1 MLSFAEEIYLLAL
14 DDVTGK
20 ITSYSEEISL
30 SYALIGAVLCELSLI
45 NKIDTDPDKLYVV
58 NDKPTGNIILDEVLA
73 ILCENES
80 NNMPVSYWLKIL
92 LSNAAET
99 EELVLS
105 QLIEK
110 GILKRVDE
118 RIFWVFHT
126 RRYPIIDN
134 KEIKTVEERLREI
147 VLGNEIPDP
156 RDAIL
161 ISLVYAC
168 NLFED
173 ILSPKER
180 KRSEKRI
187 QSLAKLDL
195 VGREVVDM
203 IKEIKNFNPSV
214 YSNTTPVF

>member
-20 ITSYSEEISL
+20 ITTYSEEISL
-30 SYALIGAVLCELSLI
+30 SYALIGAVLCELSLL
-45 NKIDTDPDKLYVV
+45 NKIDTDIDHLYVI
-58 NDKPTGNIILDEVLA
+58 KKEETGNKVIDSILNIIA
-73 ILCENES
+73 ES
-80 NNMPVSYWLKIL
+80 ENNMPVSYWLKIL

-99 EELVLS
+99 EDLVLN

-126 RRYPIIDN
+126 RRYPVIDN
-134 KEIKTVEERLREI
+134 KEIKTVEARLRELI
-147 VLGNEIPDP
+147 LNEDIIPDP
-156 RDAIL
+156 RDAVL
-161 ISLVYAC
+161 VSLVQAC

-173 ILSPKER
+173 ILSPREK

-187 QSLAKLDL
+187 QNLAKLDM

-203 IKEIKNFNPSV
+203 IKEIKNFNPSIFC
-214 YSNTTPVF
+214 SAPI

>member
-30 SYALIGAVLCELSLI
+30 SYTLIGATLCELSML
-45 NKIDTDPDKLYVV
+45 NKIDTDLDNLYVI
-58 NDKPTGNIILDEVLA
+58 DDQPTGNIVLDE
-73 ILCENES
+73 ILTILNGNKS
-80 NNMPVSYWLKIL
+80 NLPVSYWLKIL
-92 LSNAAET
+92 LSHESET
-99 EELVLS
+99 EKLVLE
-105 QLIEK
+105 QLVKK

-126 RRYPIIDN
+126 RRYPIVDN
-134 KEIKTVEERLREI
+134 KKVKNVEERLRKI
-147 VLGNEIPDP
+147 ILSDEIPDP

-168 NLFED
+168 NLFEE

-203 IKEIKNFNPSV
+203 IKEIKNFNRSI
-214 YSNTTPVF
+214 YSSPTS

>member
-20 ITSYSEEISL
+20 IASYSEEISL
-30 SYALIGAVLCELSLI
+30 SYALIGAVLCELSLL
-45 NKIDTDPDKLYVV
+45 NKIDTDPDKLYII
-58 NDKPTGNIILDEVLA
+58 DEKPTGNIILDEVLF
-73 ILCENES
+73 ILGES
-80 NNMPVSYWLKIL
+80 NTDMPVSYWLKIL
-92 LSNAAET
+92 LSNASET
-99 EELVLS
+99 EDLVLN

-126 RRYPIIDN
+126 RRYPVIDN
-134 KEIKTVEERLREI
+134 KEIKNVEERLREI
-147 VLGNEIPDP
+147 ILGDEIPDP

-168 NLFED
+168 NLFEE

-203 IKEIKNFNPSV
+203 IKEIKNFNPSI
-214 YSNTTPVF
+214 YSNTTPTF

>member
-1 MLSFAEEIYLLAL
+1 MLSFAEEIYLLSL

-30 SYALIGAVLCELSLI
+30 SYALIGAVLCELSLN
-45 NKIDTDPDKLYVV
+45 NKIDTDLEHLYIID
-58 NDKPTGNIILDEVLA
+58 DKPTGNIILDEVLS
-73 ILCENES
+73 ILGES
-80 NNMPVSYWLKIL
+80 KSNMPVSYWLKIL

-99 EELVLS
+99 EDLVLN

-110 GILKRVDE
+110 GILKRVEE

-134 KEIKTVEERLREI
+134 VEIKNVEERLREI
-147 VLGNEIPDP
+147 ILGDEIPDP

-168 NLFED
+168 NLFEE

-203 IKEIKNFNPSV
+203 IKEIKNFNPSI
-214 YSNTTPVF
+214 YSNTTPTF

>member
-20 ITSYSEEISL
+20 ITTYSEEISL
-30 SYALIGAVLCELSLI
+30 SYALIGAVLCELSLL
-45 NKIDTDPDKLYVV
+45 NKIDTDIDHLYVI
-58 NDKPTGNIILDEVLA
+58 NKGETGNKVVDSILNIIT
-73 ILCENES
+73 ES
-80 NNMPVSYWLKIL
+80 ENNMPVSYWLKIL

-99 EELVLS
+99 EDLVLN

-110 GILKRVDE
+110 GILKRIDE

-126 RRYPIIDN
+126 RRYPVIDN
-134 KEIKTVEERLREI
+134 KEIKSVETRLRELI
-147 VLGNEIPDP
+147 LNEDIIPDP
-156 RDAIL
+156 REAVL
-161 ISLVYAC
+161 VSLVQAC

-173 ILSPKER
+173 ILSPREK

-187 QSLAKLDL
+187 QNLAKLDM

-203 IKEIKNFNPSV
+203 IKEIKNFNPSIFC
-214 YSNTTPVF
+214 SAPI

>member
-30 SYALIGAVLCELSLI
+30 SYALIGAVLCELSML
-45 NKIDTDPDKLYVV
+45 NKIDTDIDSLHIID
-58 NDKPTGNIILDEVLA
+58 DKPTGNKILDECLS
-73 ILCENES
+73 ILTES
-80 NNMPVSYWLKIL
+80 KDEMPVSYWLKIL
-92 LSNAAET
+92 LSDASEI
-99 EELVLS
+99 EDLVLDE
-105 QLIEK
+105 LIAK
-110 GILKRVDE
+110 GILKRVEE

-126 RRYPIIDN
+126 RRYPIINN
-134 KEIKTVEERLREI
+134 KEVKNVETRLREI
-147 VLGNEIPDP
+147 VLGDEIPDP

-168 NLFED
+168 NLFEQ

-180 KRSEKRI
+180 KRCEKRI
-187 QSLAKLDL
+187 QTLAKLDL

-203 IKEIKNFNPSV
+203 IKEIKNFNPSI
-214 YSNTTPVF
+214 YSSTSV

>member
-30 SYALIGAVLCELSLI
+30 SYALIGAVLCELSVL
-45 NKIDTDPDKLYVV
+45 NKIDTDIDNLHVID
-58 NDKPTGNIILDEVLA
+58 NKPTGNKILDECLS
-73 ILCENES
+73 ILSES
-80 NNMPVSYWLKIL
+80 KDKMPVSYWLKIL
-92 LSNAAET
+92 LSDASEI
-99 EELVLS
+99 EDLVLDE
-105 QLIEK
+105 LIRK
-110 GILKRVDE
+110 GILKRVEE

-134 KEIKTVEERLREI
+134 KEIKNVETRLREI
-147 VLGNEIPDP
+147 VLGDEIPDP

-168 NLFED
+168 NLFEQ

-180 KRSEKRI
+180 KRCEKRI
-187 QSLAKLDL
+187 QTLAKLDL

-203 IKEIKNFNPSV
+203 IKEIKNFNPSI
-214 YSNTTPVF
+214 YSSTSV